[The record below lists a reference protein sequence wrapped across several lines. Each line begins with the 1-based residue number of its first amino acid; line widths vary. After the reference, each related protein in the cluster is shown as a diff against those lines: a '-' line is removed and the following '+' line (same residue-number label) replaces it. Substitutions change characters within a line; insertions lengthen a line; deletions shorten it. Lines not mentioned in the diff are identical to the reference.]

1 MNQTKRNLAVLQERI
16 SPENVLAMSEMLAM
30 IATKKLMAYM
40 GKLAENAHVNLC
52 RDVFCK
58 GESGYVLT
66 DSYDLVQS
74 TALFL
79 CEHYGAHLDDL
90 YTTKKSGKRVTIKR
104 ECYLLMTR
112 ILCKKHSTGKRC
124 KNLETTVVAVDF
136 DEPHEA
142 ETDYEQADAIVSS
155 LDLTENMTLALEHR
169 MAGMSYPEIG
179 RLLSRATSTVYE
191 YFTKMR
197 ARYSTL
203 YGVN

>member
-1 MNQTKRNLAVLQERI
+1 MKQNLAVLQERI

-52 RDVFCK
+52 RDVFYK

-90 YTTKKSGKRVTIKR
+90 YITKKSGKTVTLKR

-112 ILCKKHSTGKRC
+112 ILCGKYSTRKRC
-124 KNLETTVVAVDF
+124 KDLDTTVVAVDF
-136 DEPHEA
+136 QEPKDA
-142 ETDYEQADAIVSS
+142 EDYSRTDQLVNS
-155 LDLTENMTLALEHR
+155 LNLTENMTLALEHR

-203 YGVN
+203 YRG

>member
-1 MNQTKRNLAVLQERI
+1 MKRNLAVLQVRI

-112 ILCKKHSTGKRC
+112 SLCGKYSTGKRFQ
-124 KNLETTVVAVDF
+124 NLEMTVVAIEY
-136 DEPHEA
+136 DESI
-142 ETDYEQADAIVSS
+142 ETEPDYSRTDQIVES
-155 LDLTENMTLALEHR
+155 LNLTENMTLALEHR

-197 ARYSTL
+197 ARYRNSDREFW
-203 YGVN
+203 

>member
-1 MNQTKRNLAVLQERI
+1 MKQNLAVLQERI

-52 RDVFCK
+52 RDVFYK

-90 YTTKKSGKRVTIKR
+90 YITKKSGKTVTLKR

-112 ILCKKHSTGKRC
+112 ILCGKYSTRKRC
-124 KNLETTVVAVDF
+124 KDLDTTVVAVDF
-136 DEPHEA
+136 QEPKDAEDYSRTDEL
-142 ETDYEQADAIVSS
+142 VNS
-155 LDLTENMTLALEHR
+155 LNLTENMTLALEHR

>member
-1 MNQTKRNLAVLQERI
+1 
-16 SPENVLAMSEMLAM
+16 MSEMLAM

-52 RDVFCK
+52 RDVFYK

-90 YTTKKSGKRVTIKR
+90 YITKKSGKTVTLKR

-112 ILCKKHSTGKRC
+112 ILCGKYSTRKRC
-124 KNLETTVVAVDF
+124 KDLDTTVVAVDF
-136 DEPHEA
+136 QEPKDAEDYSRTDEL
-142 ETDYEQADAIVSS
+142 VNS
-155 LDLTENMTLALEHR
+155 LNLTENMTLALEHR

>member
-74 TALFL
+74 TALIL

-112 ILCKKHSTGKRC
+112 ILCKKHSTGKRFQ
-124 KNLETTVVAVDF
+124 NLEMTVVAIEY
-136 DEPHEA
+136 DESI
-142 ETDYEQADAIVSS
+142 ETEPDYSRTDQIVES
-155 LDLTENMTLALEHR
+155 LNLTENMTLALEHR

>member
-1 MNQTKRNLAVLQERI
+1 MKQNLAVLQERI

-52 RDVFCK
+52 RDVFYK

-90 YTTKKSGKRVTIKR
+90 YITKKSGKTVTLKR

-112 ILCKKHSTGKRC
+112 ILCGKYSTRKRC
-124 KNLETTVVAVDF
+124 KDLDTTVVAVDF
-136 DEPHEA
+136 QEPKDAEDYSRTDEL
-142 ETDYEQADAIVSS
+142 VNS
-155 LDLTENMTLALEHR
+155 LNLTENMTLALEHR

-197 ARYSTL
+197 TRYSTL

>member
-40 GKLAENAHVNLC
+40 GKLAENAHVDLC
-52 RDVFCK
+52 RDVFYK

-74 TALFL
+74 AALFL

-90 YTTKKSGKRVTIKR
+90 YTTKKSSKTVTLKR

-112 ILCKKHSTGKRC
+112 ILCGKYSTMTRC
-124 KNLETTVVAVDF
+124 QNLDTTVVAVEF
-136 DEPHEA
+136 NEPSEA
-142 ETDYEQADAIVSS
+142 EPDYSRSDAIVES
-155 LDLTENMTLALEHR
+155 LNLTENMTLALEHR

>member
-1 MNQTKRNLAVLQERI
+1 MKRNLAVLQESI

-52 RDVFCK
+52 RDLFLRN
-58 GESGYVLT
+58 ERGYVLS

-74 TALFL
+74 AALFL
-79 CEHYGAHLDDL
+79 CEHYGARLDDL
-90 YTTKKSGKRVTIKR
+90 YTTKKSGKTVTLKR

-112 ILCKKHSTGKRC
+112 VLCGKYSTGKRC
-124 KNLETTVVAVDF
+124 QNLETTVVAVEF
-136 DEPHEA
+136 DEPNDVEA
-142 ETDYEQADAIVSS
+142 DYSRTDKIVNS
-155 LDLTENMTLALEHR
+155 LNLTENMTLALEHR

-191 YFTKMR
+191 YFTKVR

-203 YGVN
+203 YGG

>member
-1 MNQTKRNLAVLQERI
+1 MKRNLAVLQESI

-52 RDVFCK
+52 RDLFLRN
-58 GESGYVLT
+58 ERGYVLS

-74 TALFL
+74 AALFL
-79 CEHYGAHLDDL
+79 CEHYGARLDDL
-90 YTTKKSGKRVTIKR
+90 YTTKKSGKTVTLKR

-112 ILCKKHSTGKRC
+112 VLCGKYSTGKRC
-124 KNLETTVVAVDF
+124 QNLETTVVAVEF
-136 DEPHEA
+136 DEPNDVEA
-142 ETDYEQADAIVSS
+142 DYSRTDKIVNS
-155 LDLTENMTLALEHR
+155 LNLTENRTLALEHR

-203 YGVN
+203 YGG

>member
-1 MNQTKRNLAVLQERI
+1 MKRNLAVLQVRI

-90 YTTKKSGKRVTIKR
+90 YTTKKKRQARHHQEGMLPSHDPQSLRKVQYGK
-104 ECYLLMTR
+104 
-112 ILCKKHSTGKRC
+112 
-124 KNLETTVVAVDF
+124 
-136 DEPHEA
+136 
-142 ETDYEQADAIVSS
+142 
-155 LDLTENMTLALEHR
+155 ALPK
-169 MAGMSYPEIG
+169 S
-179 RLLSRATSTVYE
+179 
-191 YFTKMR
+191 
-197 ARYSTL
+197 
-203 YGVN
+203 

>member
-1 MNQTKRNLAVLQERI
+1 MNQAKRNLKVLEEAI

-40 GKLAENAHVNLC
+40 GKLAESAHVNLC
-52 RDVFCK
+52 RDVFLK
-58 GESGYVLT
+58 GEQGYVLT

-74 TALFL
+74 AALFL
-79 CEHYGAHLDDL
+79 CEHYGEKLDNVFL
-90 YTTKKSGKRVTIKR
+90 VKKSGKRVTIKR

-112 ILCKKHSTGKRC
+112 ILCKKYSTGKHC
-124 KNLETTVVAVDF
+124 KDLETTVVAVDF
-136 DEPHEA
+136 QEPHET
-142 ETDYEQADAIVSS
+142 ETDYSRTDEIVSS
-155 LDLTENMTLALEHR
+155 LNLTENMTLALEHR

-197 ARYSTL
+197 TRYSTL

>member
-1 MNQTKRNLAVLQERI
+1 MKRNLAVLQERI

-112 ILCKKHSTGKRC
+112 ILCGKYSTGKRC
-124 KNLETTVVAVDF
+124 QNLEMTVVAVEFQEPKDAEDYSRT
-136 DEPHEA
+136 DE
-142 ETDYEQADAIVSS
+142 IVSS
-155 LDLTENMTLALEHR
+155 LNLTENMTLALEHR

-197 ARYSTL
+197 TRYSTL
-203 YGVN
+203 YGG

>member
-40 GKLAENAHVNLC
+40 GKLAENAHINLC

-74 TALFL
+74 AALFL
-79 CEHYGAHLDDL
+79 CEHYGEKLDDVFL
-90 YTTKKSGKRVTIKR
+90 VKKSGKEVTIKR

-112 ILCKKHSTGKRC
+112 ILCGKYSTGKRC
-124 KNLETTVVAVDF
+124 KNLETTVVAVEFQEPKDAEDYSRT
-136 DEPHEA
+136 DE
-142 ETDYEQADAIVSS
+142 IVSS
-155 LDLTENMTLALEHR
+155 LNLTENMTLALEHR

>member
-74 TALFL
+74 TALIL

-90 YTTKKSGKRVTIKR
+90 YTTKKSGKTVTLKR

-112 ILCKKHSTGKRC
+112 ILCGKYSTMTRC
-124 KNLETTVVAVDF
+124 QNLDTTVVAVEF
-136 DEPHEA
+136 NEPSEA
-142 ETDYEQADAIVSS
+142 EPDYSRSDAIVES
-155 LDLTENMTLALEHR
+155 LNLTENMTLALEHR

>member
-1 MNQTKRNLAVLQERI
+1 MKQNLAVLQERI

-52 RDVFCK
+52 RDVFYK

-90 YTTKKSGKRVTIKR
+90 YITKKSGKTVTLKR

-112 ILCKKHSTGKRC
+112 ILCGKYSTRKRC
-124 KNLETTVVAVDF
+124 KDLDTTVVAVDF
-136 DEPHEA
+136 QEPKDA
-142 ETDYEQADAIVSS
+142 EDYSRTDQLVNS
-155 LDLTENMTLALEHR
+155 LNLTENMTLALEHR

>member
-1 MNQTKRNLAVLQERI
+1 MKQNLAVLQERI

-90 YTTKKSGKRVTIKR
+90 YITKKSGKTVTLKR

-112 ILCKKHSTGKRC
+112 ILCGKYSTRKRC
-124 KNLETTVVAVDF
+124 KDLDTTVVAVDF
-136 DEPHEA
+136 QEPKDAEDYSRTDEL
-142 ETDYEQADAIVSS
+142 VNS
-155 LDLTENMTLALEHR
+155 LNLTENMTLALEHR

>member
-1 MNQTKRNLAVLQERI
+1 
-16 SPENVLAMSEMLAM
+16 MSEMLAM

-112 ILCKKHSTGKRC
+112 SLCGKYSTGKRFQ
-124 KNLETTVVAVDF
+124 NLEMTVVAIEY
-136 DEPHEA
+136 DESI
-142 ETDYEQADAIVSS
+142 ETEPDYSRTDQIVES
-155 LDLTENMTLALEHR
+155 LNLTENMTLALEHR

-203 YGVN
+203 YRG

>member
-52 RDVFCK
+52 RDVFLK
-58 GESGYVLT
+58 GENGYVLT

-79 CEHYGAHLDDL
+79 CEHYGAHLDDVFL
-90 YTTKKSGKRVTIKR
+90 IKKSGKRVTIKR

-112 ILCKKHSTGKRC
+112 ILCGKYSTMTRC
-124 KNLETTVVAVDF
+124 KDLETTVVAVEMQ
-136 DEPHEA
+136 EPHET
-142 ETDYEQADAIVSS
+142 EKNYEQADQIVES
-155 LDLTENMTLALEHR
+155 LKLTENMTLALEHR

>member
-1 MNQTKRNLAVLQERI
+1 MNQTIRNFAVLHEEI
-16 SPENVLAMSEMLAM
+16 SPETVLEMSELLAM
-30 IATKKLMAYM
+30 IATKKLMCYM
-40 GKLAENAHVNLC
+40 GKFAENAHLNLC
-52 RDVFCK
+52 RDIFLK
-58 GESGYVLT
+58 DERGYALS

-74 TALFL
+74 VALFL

-90 YTTKKSGKRVTIKR
+90 FCTKKNGKRITLKR

-112 ILCKKHSTGKRC
+112 VLCGKYSTAKRC
-124 KNLETTVVAVDF
+124 KTLETTVVAVDF
-136 DEPHEA
+136 EEPKDDENYTR
-142 ETDYEQADAIVSS
+142 TDEIVAS

-197 ARYSTL
+197 ARYCTL
-203 YGVN
+203 YGA

>member
-40 GKLAENAHVNLC
+40 GKFAENAHVNLC
-52 RDVFCK
+52 RDVFYK

-90 YTTKKSGKRVTIKR
+90 YITKKSGKTVTLKR

-112 ILCKKHSTGKRC
+112 ILCGKYSTRKRC
-124 KNLETTVVAVDF
+124 KDLDTTVVAVDF
-136 DEPHEA
+136 QEPKDAEDYSRTDEL
-142 ETDYEQADAIVSS
+142 VNS
-155 LDLTENMTLALEHR
+155 LNLTENMTLALEHR

>member
-79 CEHYGAHLDDL
+79 CEHYGARLDDL
-90 YTTKKSGKRVTIKR
+90 YITKKSGKRVTIKR

-112 ILCKKHSTGKRC
+112 ILCGKYSTGKRC
-124 KNLETTVVAVDF
+124 QNLETTVVVEF
-136 DEPHEA
+136 DEPHET
-142 ETDYEQADAIVSS
+142 ETDYEQADAIVES
-155 LDLTENMTLALEHR
+155 LNLTENMTLALEHR

>member
-1 MNQTKRNLAVLQERI
+1 MKRNLAVLQVRI

-52 RDVFCK
+52 RDVFLK

-90 YTTKKSGKRVTIKR
+90 YTTKKSSKTVTLKR

-112 ILCKKHSTGKRC
+112 ILCGKYSTMTRC
-124 KNLETTVVAVDF
+124 QNLDTTVVAVEF
-136 DEPHEA
+136 NEPSEA
-142 ETDYEQADAIVSS
+142 EPDYSRSDAIVES
-155 LDLTENMTLALEHR
+155 LNLTENMTLALEHR